1 MALFVLQQ
9 NLFINM
15 KVNESVFFSFSW
27 QEKFLLKNVINIIL
41 LKLLCINKMQE
52 KSLLIYKCKINANN
66 IQLDKCTKPVL
77 LSEMTFSINHHV
89 SWRMYIHHN
98 ERLIICCE

>member
-52 KSLLIYKCKINANN
+52 KTY
-66 IQLDKCTKPVL
+66 
-77 LSEMTFSINHHV
+77 
-89 SWRMYIHHN
+89 
-98 ERLIICCE
+98 